1 MALSSLTGWLAYKLR
16 ALDGGGVAGAVLV
29 GTALFGFG
37 GIPGGA
43 VLLLFFISS
52 SLLSRFQAAMKAPLA
67 DKFAKGH
74 RRDLAQALANG
85 SAAAIAAALY
95 ALTETDW
102 AWTAVAGALAAANA
116 DTWAT
121 ELGVLSSRQPRL
133 ITSGRSV
140 SIGVSGGITASGSLA
155 ALAGAASIA
164 GMAGWLRPGGASVL
178 LFAVGTVGGLAGAM
192 FDSLLGASVQAIYWC
207 DGCGKETERHPRHR
221 CGQPTR
227 RLRGWVWLHNDWVNF
242 FATLLGAVLAAGTFS
257 ALA

>member
-52 SLLSRFQAAMKAPLA
+52 SLLSRFQAVRKAPLA
-67 DKFAKGH
+67 EKFAKGH
-74 RRDLAQALANG
+74 RRDLAQVLANG
-85 SAAAIAAALY
+85 GAAAITAALY
-95 ALTETDW
+95 GLTEAGW
-102 AWTAVAGALAAANA
+102 AWAALVGALAAANA

-121 ELGVLSSRQPRL
+121 ELGVLSSGQPRL
-133 ITSGRSV
+133 ITSGRPV
-140 SIGVSGGITASGSLA
+140 SIGASGGITASGSLA
-155 ALAGAASIA
+155 ALAGAASIG
-164 GMAGWLRPGGASVL
+164 GMAGWLRPGGAPVL
-178 LFAVGTVGGLAGAM
+178 LFAVGTIGGLAGAM

-242 FATLLGAVLAAGTFS
+242 FATLLGAVLAAGAFS